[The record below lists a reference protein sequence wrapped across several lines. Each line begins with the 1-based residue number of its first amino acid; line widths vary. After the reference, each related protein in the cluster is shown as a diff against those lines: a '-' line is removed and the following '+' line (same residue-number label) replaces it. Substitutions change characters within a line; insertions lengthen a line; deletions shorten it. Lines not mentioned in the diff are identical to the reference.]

1 MLASDIG
8 RARMNIG
15 ILMIGS
21 LYWDSARKEWRDD
34 RLVDA
39 NPKRVLVPIRYGRR
53 SRKRGCTYT
62 MVFSAGLEREKL
74 GQAIVLACRQSV
86 STVEQL
92 LEEATHLWAAERK
105 CKRTECICAP
115 WGCVALLPNPNREL
129 PQGLIAGWKSHV
141 SGESGYP
148 RLKRAKGE
156 PAAVSESGIL
166 NIPWPQLLDGKD
178 LEFDAL
184 LGTAT
189 DPTVK
194 NDDYPSAAIIAS
206 AWTESRGKEHIEY
219 FHNNVSN
226 GITTWQDRAIKCWFD
241 QPRRTQ

>member
-1 MLASDIG
+1 MLTTDIG

-15 ILMIGS
+15 VLMIGS
-21 LYWDSARKEWRDD
+21 LYWDCARIEWRGA
-34 RLVDA
+34 RLVEA
-39 NPKRVLVPIRYGRR
+39 NPKRVRVPIRYGRR
-53 SRKRGCTYT
+53 SSKRGGTYT
-62 MVFSAGLEREKL
+62 MVFSAGLERDKF
-74 GQAIVLACRQSV
+74 GQAIVLACRQRV

-92 LEEATHLWAAERK
+92 WEEATRLWAAERK
-105 CKRTECICAP
+105 CKRTESICRS
-115 WGCVALLPNPNREL
+115 WGCVALLPNPKREL
-129 PQGLIAGWKSHV
+129 PQGFIAGWKSRV
-141 SGESGYP
+141 AGQSGYP
-148 RLKRAKGE
+148 RLEPAKGE
-156 PAAVSESGIL
+156 RAAVSEGGIL

-189 DPTVK
+189 NPTI
-194 NDDYPSAAIIAS
+194 NNGDYPSAEAIAS
-206 AWTESRGKEHIEY
+206 AWTERRGKEHIEY